1 MTGCRMEKP
10 MSQQNIGWIGTGVMG
25 LPMCMHLL
33 DADHAVSVH
42 TRTPNKASPLIDKGA
57 RWCKTP
63 SEVTSDSTIVFS
75 MVGYPRDVEE
85 VILGEVGVVSQARPG
100 TIIVD
105 MTTSTPTLAIEIH
118 RRAQEKGLYTLDAP
132 VSGGDVGAREAKL
145 AIMVGGDRDVF
156 EQVLPLFQLLGKT
169 IAYMGRPGAGQ
180 HTKLANQ
187 ISIASTM
194 IGVVESLQYAYKA
207 GLDLESVID
216 VIGTGAAGSWSLN
229 NLGRRII
236 QGDFKPGF
244 FIKHFLKDM
253 EIALAEAA
261 RMELDLPGLSIAYQ
275 FYMAASSMGYEDL
288 GTQALYKV
296 FENMNNLNPPSKT
309 SRRNS

>member
-1 MTGCRMEKP
+1 
-10 MSQQNIGWIGTGVMG
+10 MSQQTIGWIGTGVMG

-33 DADHAVSVH
+33 DAGHTIFVH
-42 TRTPNKASPLIDKGA
+42 NRTPDKAVPLIDLGA
-57 RWCKTP
+57 RWCSTQA
-63 SEVTSDSTIVFS
+63 EVTSHCDIVFS

-85 VILGEVGVVSQARPG
+85 IILGESGVTLHAREG

-118 RRAQEKGLYTLDAP
+118 RRAREKGLYALDAP
-132 VSGGDVGAREAKL
+132 VSGGDIGAREARL
-145 AIMVGGDRDVF
+145 AIMVGGERDTFDRI
-156 EQVLPLFQLLGKT
+156 LPLFQLLGKT

-194 IGVVESLQYAYKA
+194 IGVVESLRYAYKA
-207 GLDLESVID
+207 GLNLESVID

-229 NLGRRII
+229 NLGRRIV

-309 SRRNS
+309 SRRNP

>member
-1 MTGCRMEKP
+1 
-10 MSQQNIGWIGTGVMG
+10 MSQQAIGWIGTGVMG

-33 DADHAVSVH
+33 DAGHTVFVH
-42 TRTPNKASPLIDKGA
+42 NRTPDKASPLIDLGA
-57 RWCKTP
+57 RWCSTP
-63 SEVTSDSTIVFS
+63 AEVASHCDIVFS

-85 VILGEVGVVSQARPG
+85 IILGESGVTLHAGEG

-105 MTTSTPTLAIEIH
+105 MTTSTPTLAIEIN
-118 RRAQEKGLYTLDAP
+118 RRAREKGLYALDAP
-132 VSGGDVGAREAKL
+132 VSGGDIGAREAKL
-145 AIMVGGDRDVF
+145 AIMVGGDRDTF
-156 EQVLPLFQLLGKT
+156 DRVLPLFQLLGKT

-194 IGVVESLQYAYKA
+194 IGVVESLRYAYKA
-207 GLDLESVID
+207 GLNLESVID

-229 NLGRRII
+229 NLGRRIV

-309 SRRNS
+309 SRRNP

>member
-1 MTGCRMEKP
+1 
-10 MSQQNIGWIGTGVMG
+10 MSQQTIGWIGTGVMG

-33 DADHAVSVH
+33 DAGHTVFVH
-42 TRTPNKASPLIDKGA
+42 NRTPDKASALIDLGA
-57 RWCKTP
+57 RWCSTP
-63 SEVTSDSTIVFS
+63 AEVASHCEIVFS

-85 VILGEVGVVSQARPG
+85 IILGESGVTLHAREG

-105 MTTSTPTLAIEIH
+105 MTTSTPTLAIEIN
-118 RRAQEKGLYTLDAP
+118 RRAREKGLYALDAP
-132 VSGGDVGAREAKL
+132 VSGGDIGAREARL
-145 AIMVGGDRDVF
+145 AIMVGGDRDTF
-156 EQVLPLFQLLGKT
+156 DRVLPLFQLLGKT

-194 IGVVESLQYAYKA
+194 VGVVESLQYAYKA

-229 NLGRRII
+229 NLGRRIV

-261 RMELDLPGLSIAYQ
+261 RMELGHQCDTGL
-275 FYMAASSMGYEDL
+275 FECDGLAAARGPIFRRAGS
-288 GTQALYKV
+288 ALQ
-296 FENMNNLNPPSKT
+296 
-309 SRRNS
+309 

>member
-1 MTGCRMEKP
+1 
-10 MSQQNIGWIGTGVMG
+10 MSQQTIGWIGTGVMG

-33 DADHAVSVH
+33 DAGHTIFVH
-42 TRTPNKASPLIDKGA
+42 NRTPDKAAPLIDLGA
-57 RWCKTP
+57 SWCSTP
-63 SEVTSDSTIVFS
+63 AEVASHCDIVFS

-85 VILGEVGVVSQARPG
+85 IILGEAGVTLHAREG

-118 RRAQEKGLYTLDAP
+118 RRAKEKNLYALDAP
-132 VSGGDVGAREAKL
+132 VSGGDVGAREARL
-145 AIMVGGDRDVF
+145 AIMVGGDGDTFDR
-156 EQVLPLFQLLGKT
+156 VLPLFQLLGKT
-169 IAYMGRPGAGQ
+169 IAYMGGPGAGQ

-207 GLDLESVID
+207 GLNLESVID

-229 NLGRRII
+229 NLGRRIV

>member
-1 MTGCRMEKP
+1 MT
-10 MSQQNIGWIGTGVMG
+10 MSQQTIGWIGTGVMG
-25 LPMCMHLL
+25 KPMCMHLL
-33 DADHAVSVH
+33 DDGHTLFVH
-42 TRTPNKASPLIDKGA
+42 NRTPDKAAPLIDRGA
-57 RWCKTP
+57 RWCSTP
-63 SEVTSDSTIVFS
+63 AEVASQCDIVFS

-85 VILGEVGVVSQARPG
+85 IVLGEAGVTPHAREG

-118 RRAQEKGLYTLDAP
+118 RRAREKGLYALDAP
-132 VSGGDVGAREAKL
+132 VSGGDVGAREARL
-145 AIMVGGDRDVF
+145 AIMVGGDRDTF
-156 EQVLPLFQLLGKT
+156 DRVLPLFQLLGKT
-169 IAYMGRPGAGQ
+169 IAYMGGPGAGQ

-229 NLGRRII
+229 NLGRRIV

-253 EIALAEAA
+253 EIALTEAA

-296 FENMNNLNPPSKT
+296 FENMNNLNPHVKP

>member
-1 MTGCRMEKP
+1 
-10 MSQQNIGWIGTGVMG
+10 MSQQTVGWIGTGVMG

-33 DADHAVSVH
+33 DAGHTVFVH
-42 TRTPNKASPLIDKGA
+42 NRTPDKAFPLIDLGA
-57 RWCKTP
+57 RWCSTP
-63 SEVTSDSTIVFS
+63 AEVASHCDIVFS

-85 VILGEVGVVSQARPG
+85 IILGESGVTLHAREG

-118 RRAQEKGLYTLDAP
+118 RRAREKGLYALDAP
-132 VSGGDVGAREAKL
+132 VSGGDIGAREARL
-145 AIMVGGDRDVF
+145 AIMVGGERDTFDR
-156 EQVLPLFQLLGKT
+156 VLPLFQLLGKT

-194 IGVVESLQYAYKA
+194 IGVVESLRYAYKA
-207 GLDLESVID
+207 GLNLESVID

-229 NLGRRII
+229 NLGRRIV

-309 SRRNS
+309 SRRNP